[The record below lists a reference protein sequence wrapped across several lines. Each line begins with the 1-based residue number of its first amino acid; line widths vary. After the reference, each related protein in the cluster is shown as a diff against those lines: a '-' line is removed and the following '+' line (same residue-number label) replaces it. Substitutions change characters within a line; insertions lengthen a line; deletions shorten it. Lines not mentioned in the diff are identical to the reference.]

1 MAVWAIAS
9 LYEKSASG
17 FRRLIGENT
26 FAPLFFGVL
35 KLETYTG
42 VDGVAVVEATVV
54 KPLDDLIGVYEKL
67 KLLAIYLELQF
78 YM

>member
-1 MAVWAIAS
+1 
-9 LYEKSASG
+9 
-17 FRRLIGENT
+17 
-26 FAPLFFGVL
+26 VL

-42 VDGVAVVEATVV
+42 VDGVAAVEATVV

-67 KLLAIYLELQF
+67 KLLAICLELQF